1 MEKRGIQ
8 TERGGI
14 NRDIQNDN
22 AALERQRELEIEYQ
36 ECQKQNEDLLARE
49 QQLQARLDD
58 VKRALAATRKA
69 IELREQEQKIED
81 LWSQWYKNKEA
92 EIEEKSRLFEDEE
105 ASALEILMSESDE
118 AEQAQPIE
126 VASTAAP
133 PKKSWEDALHFGN
146 GVERLQMLRDVA
158 HAGEQTASESPLK
171 PESHS
176 GYYKRIEAEYRKE
189 HPAAVAEK
197 RIQQLL
203 PTKNE
208 PKPEN
213 NRCIDHV
220 ITPDKAR
227 PENYNE
233 TCQKV
238 IGANEA
244 YEQRDVRQPQADI
257 PQLSTKGPERLQR
270 PEPSVDKQP
279 QDVAQ
284 AAPKIPAELAKSPKR
299 SAPEKKKRHLITKRR
314 DGRGNGMGR

>member
-1 MEKRGIQ
+1 MSQSAKKSLEEQGIHRIPTIHEGVRVRAMEKRGIQ

-22 AALERQRELEIEYQ
+22 AALERQRELEIEYH

-158 HAGEQTASESPLK
+158 HAAN
-171 PESHS
+171 
-176 GYYKRIEAEYRKE
+176 KR
-189 HPAAVAEK
+189 
-197 RIQQLL
+197 L
-203 PTKNE
+203 P
-208 PKPEN
+208 
-213 NRCIDHV
+213 NR
-220 ITPDKAR
+220 R
-227 PENYNE
+227 
-233 TCQKV
+233 
-238 IGANEA
+238 
-244 YEQRDVRQPQADI
+244 
-257 PQLSTKGPERLQR
+257 
-270 PEPSVDKQP
+270 
-279 QDVAQ
+279 
-284 AAPKIPAELAKSPKR
+284 
-299 SAPEKKKRHLITKRR
+299 
-314 DGRGNGMGR
+314 